1 MGEVTG
7 GDVEVWPDLK
17 LPANADALLGVTVLE
32 KLGFRVDPRTG
43 KLEKSSYTFSDLL
56 VIYGEVSR

>member
-1 MGEVTG
+1 MEEVTG

-43 KLEKSSYTFSDLL
+43 KLEKIKLYLL
-56 VIYGEVSR
+56 